1 MWSIT
6 SYDFLKLGKFA
17 LIENLL
23 KDSDPSI
30 RLEACRLI
38 ACVAQ
43 NYEEAQNL
51 ICNETEV
58 MLILADIVQVDSCID
73 HKSKALSAL
82 RCLVENNNELIN
94 RFLDQPVNGYELL
107 ELALRSNH
115 IDLQGK
121 AAMLINCLMDSKKS
135 ELIDK
140 GFISIIQQT
149 YAKRPWHQTKYLLL
163 QCLYEL
169 LKRSPE
175 GVVACLKIGLPTQ
188 IRSLI
193 ASIPEEEDSAADDEI
208 GDEVLRFIENR

>member
-115 IDLQGK
+115 IDLQ
-121 AAMLINCLMDSKKS
+121 A